1 MQEML
6 VQQTKVA
13 LLIYGGIAGIGNLE
27 NTTVTNCYYLE
38 GTCAGAVNLQDINET
53 AESRTEAQMK
63 DIDVQEGTVSFVDE
77 LNAGNEEGE
86 QVWAK
91 DEDNSNNG
99 YPILKEN

>member
-1 MQEML
+1 M
-6 VQQTKVA
+6 QQTKVA
-13 LLIYGGIAGIGNLE
+13 ILIYGGIAGTGNLE

-38 GTCAGAVNLQDINET
+38 GTCVGAVNLKDIKET

-63 DIDVQEGTVSFVDE
+63 DIDTSEGTTSFVDE
-77 LNAGNEEGE
+77 LNAGNEEGK

-91 DEDNSNNG
+91 DENNSNNG

>member
-1 MQEML
+1 M
-6 VQQTKVA
+6 QQTKVVI
-13 LLIYGGIAGIGNLE
+13 LIYGGIVGTGNLE

-38 GTCAGAVNLQDINET
+38 GTCAGAVNLKDINET
-53 AESRTEAQMK
+53 AESRTESQMK
-63 DIDVQEGTVSFVDE
+63 DIDVPEETALFVDE
-77 LNAGNEEGE
+77 LNAGNEEGK

>member
-1 MQEML
+1 M
-6 VQQTKVA
+6 QQTKVA
-13 LLIYGGIAGIGNLE
+13 ILIYGGIAGTGNLE

-63 DIDVQEGTVSFVDE
+63 DIDVPEGTASFVDE
-77 LNAGNEEGE
+77 LNEGNKET
-86 QVWAK
+86 VWVK
-91 DEDNSNNG
+91 DTENKNNG